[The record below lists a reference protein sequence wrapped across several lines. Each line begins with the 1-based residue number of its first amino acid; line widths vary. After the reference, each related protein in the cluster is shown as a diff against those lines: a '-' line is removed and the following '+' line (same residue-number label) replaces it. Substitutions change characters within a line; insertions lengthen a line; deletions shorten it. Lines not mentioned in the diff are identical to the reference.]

1 MAKRGK
7 SYHHGNL
14 RGELLA
20 AAMDIL
26 DENGVEA
33 VTVREVARRVGVT
46 HAAPAN
52 HFADRRALLTAL
64 AAGIF
69 ETLADGI
76 ARRLANAGVRHE
88 ARIRTFAD
96 TIVAFGLAHPH
107 RFRLLWRRDCVDDT
121 DDALQT
127 AMDAIYDRLVAE
139 LSAAPSPRASA
150 ETRAIALWSMV
161 QGYVCM
167 RLDGNLVSK
176 VDEETGEP
184 RQKAIVTALLD
195 GIYTAN
201 GI

>member
-1 MAKRGK
+1 MAKRGRA
-7 SYHHGNL
+7 YHHGNL

-20 AAMDIL
+20 AAMGLL
-26 DENGVEA
+26 DEGGVEA
-33 VTVREVARRVGVT
+33 VTIRAVARRAGVT

-64 AAGIF
+64 ATGIF
-69 ETLADGI
+69 EALAERIG
-76 ARRLANAGVRHE
+76 RRLASAGARRD

-96 TIVAFGLAHPH
+96 ATVAFGLAHPH
-107 RFRLLWRRDCVDDT
+107 RFRLLWRRDSLDDT
-121 DDALQT
+121 DGALQA

-139 LSAAPSPRASA
+139 LAAVPSARASA

-184 RQKAIVTALLD
+184 RQKAIMTALLD
-195 GIYTAN
+195 GICSTA
-201 GI
+201 GV